1 MSADVLSR
9 GGGSHVV
16 GTYNIPDSYV
26 RRMKRPRLVKFFFLY
41 FFPNTCVQSLEE
53 KSNDSHHHLHI
64 ITIIITIIRHEDNTK
79 ANIRANKHR
88 CQQTSGPTSI
98 GANEK
103 DNDISC
109 TTYSLLL
116 LKIKDKF

>member
-41 FFPNTCVQSLEE
+41 FCSTLQRIQSLEE

-64 ITIIITIIRHEDNTK
+64 IPHEDHTK
-79 ANIRANKHR
+79 IRANKHQG
-88 CQQTSGPTSI
+88 QQASVLTSI

-103 DNDISC
+103 DNDI
-109 TTYSLLL
+109 
-116 LKIKDKF
+116 

>member
-41 FFPNTCVQSLEE
+41 FCSTLQRIQSLEE

-98 GANEK
+98 GANK
-103 DNDISC
+103 HRC
-109 TTYSLLL
+109 Q
-116 LKIKDKF
+116 